1 MDVLRKKTDI
11 RWLIYRVSAVLCHK
25 LTKEKS
31 YIIVILIFNEN
42 LKFCALSVVY
52 IFPAESK
59 MLPINI
65 SQGTVS
71 KLQIPVSWQH
81 Q

>member
-25 LTKEKS
+25 LTKENS
-31 YIIVILIFNEN
+31 YIIFNEN

-59 MLPINI
+59 TLPINI